1 MKCTGVFN
9 FHIVSVKRRF
19 LKSRPSREFLHNRM
33 MRPSSFYTYDLIELD
48 TMHVL
53 SSNYSDCL

>member
-19 LKSRPSREFLHNRM
+19 LKSRPSREFLHNRI

-48 TMHVL
+48 AMHVL
-53 SSNYSDCL
+53 SSN